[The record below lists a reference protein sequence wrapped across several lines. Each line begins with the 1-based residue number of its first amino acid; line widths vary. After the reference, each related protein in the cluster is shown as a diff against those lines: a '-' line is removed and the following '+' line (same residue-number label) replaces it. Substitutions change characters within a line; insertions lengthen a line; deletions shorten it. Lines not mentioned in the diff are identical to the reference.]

1 MGNASSR
8 FSLDER
14 AQKALTKKRAY
25 YSSWAAV
32 SEELGGVNKGY
43 LNSVARG
50 KKRASNALLIALKL
64 PPRDAV
70 VPVCQKC
77 GKPHEMLKKCGPRK
91 ARGKSNPQVSLYWRK
106 DKPLSLGQYVSELS
120 DWLSAN
126 AAELARRVKWAE
138 WQTIPKGKP

>member
-1 MGNASSR
+1 MKNTSSR
-8 FSLDER
+8 LSTEE
-14 AQKALTKKRAY
+14 KARKILFGKRAY

-50 KKRASNALLIALKL
+50 RKRASNALLIALGL

-70 VPVCQKC
+70 ISVCQKC

-91 ARGKSNPQVSLYWRK
+91 SKKQLKPQVSLYWDR
-106 DKPLSLGQYVSELS
+106 DKPLTIGVPSADCES
-120 DWLSAN
+120 WLTAN
-126 AAELARRVKWAE
+126 AAELFRRVKWAE
-138 WQTIPKGKP
+138 WQTVPKGKP